1 MGRKMDSKT
10 KAIRTEYSPVSLHGY
25 GVFALPK
32 SYEVVCISSR
42 HTAAK
47 RTKQLWISHILHKF
61 YHTFLFLYTPNFSTG
76 GDGRRRGEEE

>member
-1 MGRKMDSKT
+1 MDSKT
-10 KAIRTEYSPVSLHGY
+10 KATRMKYSPVSLHGY

-32 SYEVVCISSR
+32 SYKVVCISSR

-61 YHTFLFLYTPNFSTG
+61 YHTFPFLYTPNFSTG
-76 GDGRRRGEEE
+76 TDRR

>member
-1 MGRKMDSKT
+1 MDSKT
-10 KAIRTEYSPVSLHGY
+10 KAIRMKYSPVSLHGY

-47 RTKQLWISHILHKF
+47 QTEKDVDFPHSA
-61 YHTFLFLYTPNFSTG
+61 
-76 GDGRRRGEEE
+76 

>member
-1 MGRKMDSKT
+1 MYSKT
-10 KAIRTEYSPVSLHGY
+10 KAIRMKYSPVSLHGY

-47 RTKQLWISHILHKF
+47 QTEKDVDFPHSA
-61 YHTFLFLYTPNFSTG
+61 
-76 GDGRRRGEEE
+76 